1 MFMNHEPSLKT
12 DHLRPPHPK
21 TSNSVVNLNLNS
33 NLGTKGHE
41 SKAPCVR
48 VALDD
53 DGKICGESESCPRRA
68 NRGGSR
74 LRTTRRDA
82 RAIGGRLEPSSP
94 KGGRVARGS
103 DSRGKI
109 LTRHRAARGA
119 RERRA
124 PRAAATIEFYDFSF
138 VIRASRANLAS
149 GARRADGGELD

>member
-12 DHLRPPHPK
+12 DHIRPPHPK
-21 TSNSVVNLNLNS
+21 TSNSVVNLNS

-53 DGKICGESESCPRRA
+53 DGKICGESDSCPRRA

-94 KGGRVARGS
+94 MGGRVARGS
-103 DSRGKI
+103 ASRGKI

-124 PRAAATIEFYDFSF
+124 PRAAATNEFYDFSF